1 LLEMGFYLD
10 ANNEPQNIEPKT
22 TTDYANNQKLF
33 QIKSIIQTF
42 IKKIADSQTQLDAI
56 NNQAKE
62 LRSFLAVKLL
72 NAQSKVKDLTADL
85 NQKKEIL

>member
-1 LLEMGFYLD
+1 MGFSLD
-10 ANNEPQNIEPKT
+10 GNNEPQNIEPT
-22 TTDYANNQKLF
+22 ATTDYANNQKLF

-42 IKKIADSQTQLDAI
+42 IKKISDSQIQLDGI

-72 NAQSKVKDLTADL
+72 NAQSKVKDLTVDL